1 MKFLKAYKLFE
12 YFRDGLSK
20 EQIEFLN
27 GSTRGDWKYNQN
39 TGLVDVIG
47 RFDCSSKGL
56 KDFLG
61 TRFGKVSGNFN
72 CSNNQLTSL
81 EGSPSRVGGIF
92 YCGYNQLTTLEGS
105 PSRVDGNF
113 NCSNNQLTSLEGS
126 PSRVGGIFYCGHNQL
141 TTLEGSPSRVD
152 GDFNCSYNQLT
163 TLEGSP
169 SRVGGTFYC
178 GGIGLKDFLGIRFG
192 KVSGNFYCHNNQ
204 LTTLEGSP
212 GEVGGGFDC
221 SRNPLKSLKGA
232 PEIIRGNLYLYNS
245 LLNYNLKSF
254 LDEISKNGPEL
265 TELLLTHHFITPD
278 VLIKQI
284 NKDRHFLIP
293 ISKLWNN
300 PIFSEKQE
308 ALTKKLPQKELEIID
323 ALWSV
328 GPYL

>member
-27 GSTRGDWKYNQN
+27 KFTMGDWKYNQD
-39 TGLVDVIG
+39 TGLVDVSG
-47 RFDCSSKGL
+47 SFDCGGKEL

-61 TRFGKVSGNFN
+61 IRFGKVSGY
-72 CSNNQLTSL
+72 
-81 EGSPSRVGGIF
+81 F
-92 YCGYNQLTTLEGS
+92 YCYRNQLTTLEGS
-105 PSRVDGNF
+105 PSEVDGNF
-113 NCSNNQLTSLEGS
+113 
-126 PSRVGGIFYCGHNQL
+126 YCGNNQL
-141 TTLEGSPSRVD
+141 TTLEGSPSKVG
-152 GDFNCSYNQLT
+152 GDFFCSDNQLT

-169 SRVGGTFYC
+169 SRVGE
-178 GGIGLKDFLGIRFG
+178 
-192 KVSGNFYCHNNQ
+192 NFFCN
-204 LTTLEGSP
+204 
-212 GEVGGGFDC
+212 
-221 SRNPLKSLKGA
+221 RNPLKSLKGA
-232 PEIIRGNLYLYNS
+232 PEIIKGYLGLKGS
-245 LLNYNLKSF
+245 ILKYNLKSF
-254 LDEISKNGPEL
+254 LDEISTNGPEL

-284 NKDRHFLIP
+284 NKDPHFLIP

-308 ALTKKLPQKELEIID
+308 ALTKRLPQKELEIID

>member
-27 GSTRGDWKYNQN
+27 KFTQGDWKYNQD
-39 TGLVDVIG
+39 TGLVDVSG
-47 RFDCSSKGL
+47 RFDCGSKGL

-61 TRFGKVSGNFN
+61 IRFGKVSR
-72 CSNNQLTSL
+72 S
-81 EGSPSRVGGIF
+81 F
-92 YCGYNQLTTLEGS
+92 YCSG
-105 PSRVDGNF
+105 
-113 NCSNNQLTSLEGS
+113 
-126 PSRVGGIFYCGHNQL
+126 
-141 TTLEGSPSRVD
+141 
-152 GDFNCSYNQLT
+152 NQLT

-169 SRVGGTFYC
+169 SRVGGGFYC
-178 GGIGLKDFLGIRFG
+178 YSNQLTTLEGSPSEVGGDFSCR
-192 KVSGNFYCHNNQ
+192 NNQ

-212 GEVGGGFDC
+212 SEVGGNFYC
-221 SRNPLKSLKGA
+221 SNNQLTSLEGSPSKVGGDFFCSDNQLTTLEGSPSRVGGNFVCNRNPLKSLKGA
-232 PEIIRGNLYLYNS
+232 PEIIKGYLGLKGS
-245 LLNYNLKSF
+245 ILKYNLKSF
-254 LDEISKNGPEL
+254 LDEISTNGPEL

-284 NKDRHFLIP
+284 NKDPHFLIP

-308 ALTKKLPQKELEIID
+308 ALTKRLPQKELEIID

>member
-12 YFRDGLSK
+12 DLRDGLSK

-27 GSTRGDWKYNQN
+27 GSTRGDWKYNQD
-39 TGLVDVIG
+39 TGLVDVSG
-47 RFDCSSKGL
+47 SFNCSGKGL

-61 TRFGKVSGNFN
+61 IRFGKISVYFN
-72 CSNNQLTSL
+72 C
-81 EGSPSRVGGIF
+81 GD
-92 YCGYNQLTTLEGS
+92 NQLTTLEGS
-105 PSRVDGNF
+105 PSRVGRSFD
-113 NCSNNQLTSLEGS
+113 CSN
-126 PSRVGGIFYCGHNQL
+126 
-141 TTLEGSPSRVD
+141 
-152 GDFNCSYNQLT
+152 NQLT

-169 SRVGGTFYC
+169 SRVGGYFYC
-178 GGIGLKDFLGIRFG
+178 SGNQLTTLEGSPSR
-192 KVSGNFYCHNNQ
+192 VSENFYCIGNQ

-212 GEVGGGFDC
+212 GEVGGSFYCYD
-221 SRNPLKSLKGA
+221 NPLKSLKGA
-232 PEIIRGNLYLYNS
+232 PEIIRGVLWLKDS
-245 LLNYNLKSF
+245 RLNYNLKSF
-254 LDEISKNGPEL
+254 LDEISRNGPEL

-284 NKDRHFLIP
+284 NKDPHFLIP

-308 ALTKKLPQKELEIID
+308 ALTQILSEEELEIID